1 MIKSDEGEVVLSGDY
16 LTLFSEYGQ
25 VAMALKE
32 MMHETGDEELIEPFE
47 KDMLFAMLADN
58 EEEYFE
64 LTKMTNENKLKI
76 LRKVIKLLGKKEED
90 IEFDVEDC

>member
-1 MIKSDEGEVVLSGDY
+1 MIKSDEGEVILSGDY

-58 EEEYFE
+58 EEGFFG
-64 LTKMTNENKLKI
+64 LTEMNVENKVRILK
-76 LRKVIKLLGKKEED
+76 KVLKLMGGKPED
-90 IEFDVEDC
+90 SDC

>member
-47 KDMLFAMLADN
+47 KDMLFAMLAEN
-58 EEEYFE
+58 EEEFFE
-64 LTKMTNENKLKI
+64 LTEMNSENKVRILK
-76 LRKVIKLLGKKEED
+76 KVLKLMGGKPED
-90 IEFDVEDC
+90 SDC

>member
-32 MMHETGDEELIEPFE
+32 MMQETGDEELIEPFE
-47 KDMLFAMLADN
+47 KDMLFAMLAEN

-64 LTKMTNENKLKI
+64 LTEMTNENKVRILK
-76 LRKVIKLLGKKEED
+76 KVLKLMGGKPED
-90 IEFDVEDC
+90 SDC

>member
-16 LTLFSEYGQ
+16 ITLFSEYGQ

-32 MMHETGDEELIEPFE
+32 MMHETGDEKLIAPFE
-47 KDMLFAMLADN
+47 KDMLFAMIADN

-64 LTKMTNENKLKI
+64 LTEMTNENKIRILK
-76 LRKVIKLLGKKEED
+76 KVLKLMGGKPED
-90 IEFDVEDC
+90 SDC